1 VQKIRLVQP
10 AHQHGARNGVR
21 MGDLNAKQREA
32 AFSLLATVLSKEGY
46 QKVIDIMDADQ
57 QLTTGKGGKAKAG
70 GKGNLSFGK
79 DNYFLAVFGTPST
92 AKPWLVQFG
101 GHHLG
106 VNVTLIGKELRA
118 RTHSHRRPTCSF
130 SRDGKTVRPLE
141 AVGQSLRAGRVS
153 G

>member
-1 VQKIRLVQP
+1 
-10 AHQHGARNGVR
+10 

-57 QLTTGKGGKAKAG
+57 QLTTGQGRRQSQGG

-106 VNVTLIGKELRA
+106 VNVTLIA
-118 RTHSHRRPTCSF
+118 RTSCSHPLTPALQPASF
-130 SRDGKTVRPLE
+130 SRTGITVRRWRR
-141 AVGQSLRAGRVS
+141 VGQSLRAGRVS